1 VEVTRLSLLLKCLEG
16 KNKRDLQTEL
26 FNERLLPDLDGNVKC
41 GNSLIGR
48 DIYESAQGMIFERE
62 EKLRINAFD
71 WKTEFK
77 PIMDQGG
84 FDAVIGNPPYVRQ
97 ESLGAD
103 KTYFQDH
110 FKVYHGIADLYAY
123 FIEQG
128 VSLLREKGLFGYIV
142 ANKWMR
148 ANYGEPLRRWLKSQD
163 ILEIIDFGDL
173 PVFKTATTYPCILV
187 VSKSSKKASPAIH
200 ITQVKTLAFESL
212 EHYVQENR
220 YALDQETL
228 DDGGWSLADGG
239 T

>member
-1 VEVTRLSLLLKCLEG
+1 LKCLEG

-26 FNERLLPDLDGNVKC
+26 FNERLLSDLDGNVKC

-103 KTYFQDH
+103 KTYFKTILRCITASPIFMLILLSRAFH
-110 FKVYHGIADLYAY
+110 FCAK
-123 FIEQG
+123 
-128 VSLLREKGLFGYIV
+128 RIV
-142 ANKWMR
+142 WLHCRQQMDAR
-148 ANYGEPLRRWLKSQD
+148 QLRR
-163 ILEIIDFGDL
+163 
-173 PVFKTATTYPCILV
+173 
-187 VSKSSKKASPAIH
+187 
-200 ITQVKTLAFESL
+200 TLAPLVKVSG
-212 EHYVQENR
+212 HP
-220 YALDQETL
+220 
-228 DDGGWSLADGG
+228 
-239 T
+239 